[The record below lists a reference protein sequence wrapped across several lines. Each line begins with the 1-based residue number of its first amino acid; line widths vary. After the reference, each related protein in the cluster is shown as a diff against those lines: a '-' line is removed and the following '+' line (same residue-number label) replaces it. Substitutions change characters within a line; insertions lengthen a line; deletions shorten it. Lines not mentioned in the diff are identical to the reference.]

1 MRVLARRT
9 LSGLVACDEQ
19 AAEELRRV
27 PVGKPVY
34 VEIVAARNPKQHRL
48 LFAMLNMI
56 AEAGE
61 YPSTEAALVA
71 LKLATGLVEEVRMSK
86 DGTEIRLIPKSIS
99 FANMTQSNFSAWF
112 ESALSVVVQRW
123 MPSMTSDQLRK
134 EIEEMV
140 FT

>member
-9 LSGLVACDEQ
+9 PSGLVPADEQ
-19 AAEELRRV
+19 AQEELRRV
-27 PVGKPVY
+27 KIGKVFY
-34 VEIVAARNPKQHRL
+34 IEIKAARNPRQHRL
-48 LFAMLNMI
+48 CFALLNLV

-61 YPSTEAALVA
+61 YPSTEAALLA
-71 LKLATGLVEEVRMSK
+71 LKLATGLVEEVQMGK
-86 DGTEIRLIPKSIS
+86 DEVRLIPKSIS
-99 FANMTQSNFSAWF
+99 FANMKQTEFAAWF
-112 ESALSVVVQRW
+112 ESALAVVVQRW